1 MTKEPNFMKIQLK
14 IFIAILFGII
24 HSVSLAQPQV
34 AYMIPDVGAPN
45 FGTYVEFIAPVG
57 ANQTFGSDGFYLPT
71 STVKIQ
77 PLNIADTSKVIIG
90 PAVVSWDGRVISAHV
105 FVKPTVTPN
114 STLWEN
120 LNPQFVIP
128 LVVTRAGQQSA
139 PQNFYILIP
148 TDLFSANSSPERV
161 LGAGL
166 LGQRSPRGAMIIEN
180 ANFAPDVYT
189 VSTGDCDPNTPGNQG
204 FLPFTLLCTG
214 TINAVGTTI
223 NVNGQ
228 TINGGP
234 GGGGGGGRFCDRG
247 FTGTPCFGDVGGS
260 GFTGG
265 GAGGKNEPGANT
277 FQNGG
282 QGTGL
287 PSTTAQFGG
296 SSLNGT
302 LGGITTGFESSGG
315 GTGHPFGTSGEGCN
329 DGAVCDMNGGFGGGS
344 GNRQNESGGAGGN
357 VENGPGHRNS
367 GGKAHGNSFI
377 VPLSG
382 GSGGASGNPQGNFI
396 NWASSGSGGGGGG
409 AISVHSYELIGLNI
423 NANGG
428 DGGASSNGRG
438 GGGSGGNVIIGSR
451 ISNTVNNV
459 SVFGGAGEF
468 KGASGRFR
476 RDGPSG
482 AVIQSDNLTLSSN
495 FGLWNDTTRFTQTRN
510 ITLRG
515 IATGF
520 VQIFMSHPSQPE
532 FTLVVSFNASGVW
545 AQPITLPGNDSLY
558 YFSTSVSTGLTS
570 ANSFT
575 AVPQDIFSQSSW
587 NIIRLLP
594 NPEIS
599 TVANKRVIF
608 APPCDTV
615 SKLDTM
621 YIKNIGG
628 ANLLIQSIIF
638 DKNSR
643 FTVVS
648 PLNGV
653 VVPGDSLRVIVRI
666 TQPNVVFDPVTDT
679 DSLRIISNDPLYSG
693 SSYAMYYEVNDESF
707 QIANSGFHDFGGVTI
722 TQQSATTITISNNGK
737 SPIIIRSLAH
747 SFPVFVVS
755 PVSPMINF
763 PITLQPGETQIFD
776 ARFTPTGTP
785 MVYNDTVRFV
795 IENAYCNTTAFIP
808 IRGTGVNPVRA
819 SLKLPFIQDVNP
831 SLKDYRIP
839 VSLTVLNISSVATQ
853 TDTLVCRVSFDATM
867 FYPKA
872 ISNGELQSIQLV
884 GNKRIVEFI
893 MPNIVIQN
901 QQNVVLTEIIGDL
914 LLGQNEIAPIEF
926 ESVVWTGV
934 GLDSIIDGILDLS
947 ICQAGGQRLLLGTS
961 LLSAIIHPNPTSSSV
976 SIEFQPREV
985 GKHSIAIFD
994 VTSVNITPIIP
1005 FESELQI
1012 SGIPSIQKTIDLSTF
1027 SNGVYRIVIQTPT
1040 QIVSYPLHIIR

>member
-1 MTKEPNFMKIQLK
+1 MKLK
-14 IFIAILFGII
+14 LSFCSILLIVFGIFHNI
-24 HSVSLAQPQV
+24 ALAQPQV
-34 AYMIPDVGAPN
+34 SYMIPDVGAPN
-45 FGTYVEFIAPVG
+45 FGTYVEFIAPTN
-57 ANQTFGSDGFYLPT
+57 ANQTFGSDGFYLRT
-71 STVKIQ
+71 STVKIE
-77 PLNIADTSKVIIG
+77 PLNIADTSKIIIG

-114 STLWEN
+114 STFWEN

-128 LVVTRAGQQSA
+128 LVVTRAGMQSA

-148 TDLFSANSSPERV
+148 TDLFSANLSPERV

-180 ANFAPDVYT
+180 ANFAAATYT

-204 FLPFTLLCTG
+204 YLPFTLLCTG

-228 TINGGP
+228 AINGGP

-247 FTGTPCFGDVGGS
+247 AFGTACFGDVGGS

-282 QGTGL
+282 VGSGNV
-287 PSTTAQFGG
+287 STTVQFG
-296 SSLNGT
+296 SLSLNGAP
-302 LGGITTGFESSGG
+302 GGITTGYESSGG

-329 DGAVCDMNGGFGGGS
+329 DGAVCDMTGGFGGGS

-357 VENGPGHRNS
+357 IENGAGHRNS
-367 GGKAHGNSFI
+367 GGKAHGNTFI

-409 AISVHSYELIGLNI
+409 AISVHSFEMIGLDI

-451 ISNTVNNV
+451 ISTTFNNV

-476 RDGPSG
+476 RDGPG
-482 AVIQSDNLTLSSN
+482 GVIVLSDNINLSSS
-495 FGLWNDTTRFTQTRN
+495 FGLWNDSTRFTQTRN

-532 FTLVVSFNASGVW
+532 FTLIASFSSAGQW
-545 AQPITLPGNDSLY
+545 AEQITLPGNDSIY
-558 YFSTSVSTGLTS
+558 YFSTSVSTGISSTDP
-570 ANSFT
+570 FT

-599 TVANKRVIF
+599 TIARKNVIF

-615 SKLDTM
+615 FKLDTM
-621 YIKNIGG
+621 YIKNLGG
-628 ANLLIQSIIF
+628 ATLTIQSILF
-638 DKNSR
+638 DSSSR

-648 PLNGV
+648 PLNGSV
-653 VVPGDSLRVIVRI
+653 APGDSLRVIVRI
-666 TQPNVVFDPVTDT
+666 TQPNVVFNPLTDS
-679 DSLRIISNDPLYSG
+679 DSLRIVSNDPLYAG

-707 QIANSGFHDFGGVTI
+707 QIANSGFHDFGGVTV
-722 TQQSATTITISNNGK
+722 TQQSATTITITNNGK

-747 SFPVFVVS
+747 SFPVFVVT
-755 PVSPMINF
+755 PVAPFVNF
-763 PITLQPGETQIFD
+763 PITLQPGETEIFD
-776 ARFTPTGTP
+776 ARFTPNGTP

-808 IRGTGVNPVRA
+808 LRGTGINPVRA
-819 SLKLPFIQDVNP
+819 SLKLPIIQDADP
-831 SLKDYRIP
+831 SLKNYRIP
-839 VSLTVLNISSVATQ
+839 VTLTVQNISSVATQ
-853 TDTLVCRVSFDATM
+853 TDTLLCRVSFDATQ

-872 ISNGELQSIQLV
+872 ISEGELQSIQLV

-893 MPNIVIQN
+893 MPSIIIQN

-926 ESVVWTGV
+926 ETVSWTGV
-934 GLDSIIDGILDLS
+934 GLDSIIDGVLDLS

-961 LLSAIIHPNPTSSSV
+961 LLSVIIHPNPTSSEV
-976 SIEFQPREV
+976 EIDIVPREV
-985 GKHSIAIFD
+985 GLHTIAIFD
-994 VTSVNITPIIP
+994 VTGVAITPTYP
-1005 FESELQI
+1005 FESLLQL
-1012 SGIPSIQKTIDLSTF
+1012 SGVSKHKSTF
-1027 SNGVYRIVIQTPT
+1027 DVSKFSTGVYRIVIQTPT
-1040 QIVSYPLHIIR
+1040 QLVSYPLHIIR